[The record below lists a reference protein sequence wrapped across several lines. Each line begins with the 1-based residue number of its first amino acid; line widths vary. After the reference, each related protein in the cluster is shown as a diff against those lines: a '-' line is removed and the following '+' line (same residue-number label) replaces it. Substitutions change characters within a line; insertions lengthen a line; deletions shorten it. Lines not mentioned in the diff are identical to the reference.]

1 MPKSKVQKQ
10 GEVGALHKSLAA
22 AKAVVFANFQGLT
35 VAQSEELRKNAR
47 TAGVEVIAAKK
58 TLVKKALEAAGIKD
72 VATDTFQGGVATFL
86 GMQDEVA
93 AAKVVNDFAKTH
105 EIVTIFGG
113 ILENKFIP
121 TASVKS
127 LAALP
132 TKQQLLG
139 QLVGTLN
146 APISGFVMAN
156 AGIVRS
162 LYNVLNAY
170 KEKKA
175 A

>member
-1 MPKSKVQKQ
+1 MPKSKQQKHN
-10 GEVGALHKSLAA
+10 EVDALQKGLAA

-35 VAQSEELRKNAR
+35 VAQSEELRKSAR
-47 TAGVEVIAAKK
+47 AVGVDVFAAKK
-58 TLVKKALEAAGIKD
+58 TLVKRALEGAGIKD
-72 VATDTFQGGVATFL
+72 IGTDAFQGGVATFL
-86 GMQDEVA
+86 ATQDEVS

-113 ILENKFIP
+113 VLENKFI
-121 TASVKS
+121 TAASVKS

-146 APISGFVMAN
+146 APVSGFV
-156 AGIVRS
+156 
-162 LYNVLNAY
+162 NVLAGNLRNLVGVLNNIKNA
-170 KEKKA
+170 KA
-175 A
+175 

>member
-1 MPKSKVQKQ
+1 MPKSKQQKHD
-10 GEVGALHKSLAA
+10 EVDALQKGLSA

-47 TAGVEVIAAKK
+47 AVGVSVFAAKK
-58 TLVKKALEAAGIKD
+58 TLVKRALEGAGIKD
-72 VATDTFQGGVATFL
+72 MGTDSFAGGVATFL
-86 GMQDEVA
+86 GMQDEVS

-113 ILENKFIP
+113 VLENKFINA
-121 TASVKS
+121 ASVKS

-132 TKQQLLG
+132 TRQQLL
-139 QLVGTLN
+139 QQVVGTLN
-146 APISGFVMAN
+146 APISGFVMVN
-156 AGIVRS
+156 AGILRG

-170 KEKKA
+170 KDKKPA
-175 A
+175 

>member
-1 MPKSKVQKQ
+1 MSKSKAQKQ
-10 GEVGALHKSLAA
+10 SEMGALEKSLTA

-47 TAGVEVIAAKK
+47 AQKVEVIAAKK

-72 VATDTFQGGVATFL
+72 VQTDAFEGGVATFL
-86 GMQDEVA
+86 GMEDEVS

-105 EIVTIFGG
+105 EIVAIFGG
-113 ILENKFIP
+113 ILENKFIE
-121 TASVKS
+121 ASSVKS

-132 TKQQLLG
+132 SKQQLLG

-146 APISGFVMAN
+146 APISGFVMVN

-170 KEKKA
+170 KDKKA